1 MKCLMLTALIGM
13 VVLTGCAADGTQ
25 SQSGQSVQSVQSGS
39 REDAPMGS
47 LMRRRPS
54 TNSSDISDS
63 ERLRALAV
71 NDAKPSLNPQG

>member
-25 SQSGQSVQSVQSGS
+25 SQSGQSVQSGS
-39 REDAPMGS
+39 REDAPTGS

-63 ERLRALAV
+63 EHLRALAL
-71 NDAKPSLNPQG
+71 NNAKRSLKRQG